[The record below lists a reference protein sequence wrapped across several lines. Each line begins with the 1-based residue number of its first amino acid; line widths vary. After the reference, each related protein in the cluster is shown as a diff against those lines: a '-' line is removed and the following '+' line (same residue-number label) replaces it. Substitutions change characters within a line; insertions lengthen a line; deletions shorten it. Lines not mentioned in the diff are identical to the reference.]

1 MVNVDVQIIHDWFS
15 CFPLFLCM
23 LMYDYECKTK
33 ENLHNIYHTL
43 DKWISSTTIS
53 ATNTNIVKIILP
65 WLYFNLLPYS
75 NGLKKRKLKK
85 QIEVKC
91 YVQNTNENKHN
102 YNQKKFYRTQIKII
116 KHYTFLKYLYV
127 WRDFFLFRS
136 NMVVAMV
143 TLDWWCT

>member
-1 MVNVDVQIIHDWFS
+1 M
-15 CFPLFLCM
+15 
-23 LMYDYECKTK
+23 
-33 ENLHNIYHTL
+33 
-43 DKWISSTTIS
+43 
-53 ATNTNIVKIILP
+53 KIILP

-102 YNQKKFYRTQIKII
+102 YNQEKFYRTQIKII

-143 TLDWWCT
+143 TLDWWRTEITKDGQSLKNTAKNIIHFPTGFCVWASPLNTCLFNYCLTESLLTTNKLLSSQQNSY

>member
-1 MVNVDVQIIHDWFS
+1 MSKLFMTASIY
-15 CFPLFLCM
+15 CFPLFLCK

-33 ENLHNIYHTL
+33 ENLHKIYHTL

-53 ATNTNIVKIILP
+53 TKNTNIVKIILP

-91 YVQNTNENKHN
+91 YVQNTNEIKHN
-102 YNQKKFYRTQIKII
+102 YNQKKFYRITNKNNKTLHIFKVPLCL
-116 KHYTFLKYLYV
+116 TG
-127 WRDFFLFRS
+127 FFL
-136 NMVVAMV
+136 V
-143 TLDWWCT
+143 

>member
-1 MVNVDVQIIHDWFS
+1 MAWRR
-15 CFPLFLCM
+15 
-23 LMYDYECKTK
+23 
-33 ENLHNIYHTL
+33 EN
-43 DKWISSTTIS
+43 
-53 ATNTNIVKIILP
+53 
-65 WLYFNLLPYS
+65 
-75 NGLKKRKLKK
+75 LKK

-102 YNQKKFYRTQIKII
+102 YNQEKFYRTQIKII